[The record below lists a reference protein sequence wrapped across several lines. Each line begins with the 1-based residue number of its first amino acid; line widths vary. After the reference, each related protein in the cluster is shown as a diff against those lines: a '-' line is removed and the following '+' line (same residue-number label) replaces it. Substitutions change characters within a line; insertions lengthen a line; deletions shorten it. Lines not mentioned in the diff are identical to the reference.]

1 MTQDTWS
8 DRLSEYLD
16 GELSVTDREALE
28 SHLASCGQCRATL
41 EDLRGV
47 FARARSLDDRPPAR
61 DLWSGIAKRIGA
73 ATEAGTIQP
82 ITSTSTRRRAFFSR
96 RWTFSMPQLAAA
108 AVALIVLSGAVV
120 GGWMRHAEGTPLVP
134 PLASPVMTVAAAE
147 FGGAK
152 YDAAVA
158 ELQQALDV
166 NRNRLDTATVR
177 VIRQN
182 LAIIDRAIAQAR
194 QALAADPA
202 SVYLSDHLARTL
214 KRKIELLRQA
224 TSLTVQS

>member
-1 MTQDTWS
+1 MIQDPWT

-16 GELSVTDREALE
+16 GELNLKDREALE
-28 SHLASCGQCRATL
+28 SHLASCSQCGATL
-41 EDLRGV
+41 EELRGV
-47 FARARSLDDRPPAR
+47 VARARSLDDRPPTR
-61 DLWSGIAKRIGA
+61 DLWSGIAERIGA
-73 ATEAGTIQP
+73 ATEAGTVRP
-82 ITSTSTRRRAFFSR
+82 ISSPSRRRALLSR

-108 AVALIVLSGAVV
+108 AVALIVVSGAVV
-120 GGWMRHAEGTPLVP
+120 GGWMRHAEGVP
-134 PLASPVMTVAAAE
+134 PVPLAGAPVWTVTTTE

-158 ELQQALDV
+158 ELQQTLDA

-182 LAIIDRAIAQAR
+182 LAIIDQAIAQAR

-214 KRKIELLRQA
+214 RRKIELLREA